1 MITTDFGGVETGYS
15 VALQSD
21 GKILVTGGT
30 MDADGAVHSL
40 LARYNVDGSLD
51 SSFSGDGKVIIDSGP
66 ESLGV
71 SVAVQND
78 GKILVSGAIDD
89 GNAGGDFSLMR
100 FNANGSLDTSF
111 SGDGIA
117 TTDFGGLD
125 VGFSVATQSDG
136 KIIVAGN
143 HDGDFALARYN
154 SDGNLDASFSGDGM
168 VTTDFSGTEAG
179 GSVVLQGDG
188 KILVAGVSLI
198 GSNWNFAVARYN
210 ANGSLDTTFSGDGKV
225 LTDFGINQSSITL
238 AVQADGKIVVAGGG
252 YSGGLS
258 FNGFGLVRY
267 NSDGTLDT
275 SFSGD
280 GVVVTDFGGDSAG
293 QSVKVQ
299 ADGRILVGGFSNGDF
314 AMVRY
319 NSDGTLDTS
328 FSGDGKVTTDI
339 GGYDGINGIAIQGDG
354 RIVAVGVSGDDKIM
368 TTGDV
373 ALARYNVDGTLDTGG
388 SVSDTTPPTVVT
400 FSPVDGAT
408 GTAISSNIVVGFSE
422 AIQNG
427 SGTIAIHSDSA
438 TGTVL
443 ESYNVATSANL
454 SISGSTLTIDPTVNL
469 AGNTHYFVTFDAGSV
484 KDLAGNSYA
493 GTTSYDFTTANGS
506 GKIITDF
513 GGTDYG
519 FGMAMQI
526 DGKMIMTGTSN
537 GDFALARYN
546 QNGSLDTTFDTDGK
560 VTTDFGGYDGG
571 FDVAVQSDGKFFAVG
586 NSDTRVVLA
595 AYNGNGSLNTSFGTG
610 GKVTTDLVDP
620 HAPASIAL
628 QSDGKILVAGEING
642 DFALARYTVDGT
654 LDTTFAGD
662 GEVTADFGHDD
673 GSSCVAVQSNGKILV
688 AGSSWLGNYAV
699 FALVRYNSNGSLDAG
714 FGTGGKVTTLFSEI
728 SGTDQCHGIAI
739 QSDGKILV
747 TGAVDA
753 ADGDVA
759 VARYNV
765 DGTLDTTFSGDGKVA
780 TYLEGG
786 LGFGVTVQSDGKILV
801 AGYANQDGPFVIGVD
816 SNCDFALV
824 RYNSDGT
831 LDTAFG
837 GGGKVVTDFGG
848 TEFAAT
854 VALQSDGKIVLSG
867 YSNNGFALARYNPD
881 GSLDA
886 SFNGIDDTTAPTVSA
901 FNPADGGINV
911 AVSQNIAVTFSE
923 DIHTGS
929 GTIVIHSGSAT
940 GTPIA
945 TFDVAT
951 STNLSV
957 SGHTLTINPTA
968 DLAYGTHYFVTLDPG
983 SIKDLAGN
991 SYAGTSAYDFTTEQ
1005 HVVLSPITAGSIE
1018 SWEYFAS
1025 YGDLRGWALLDG
1037 VLDARDSANSAWHYN
1052 TFVVPGI
1059 EARSITF
1066 DAWEYLASNP
1076 DLMNWLAA
1084 DGLTDADAVTAAKH
1098 YIQYGF
1104 NEGRLITFDSAAYL
1118 AATSDLQHW
1127 INDLL
1132 HLSGDAANDF
1142 AARHYIS
1149 FGRFEPR
1156 PDGSHTV
1163 PLEVSAAAVD
1173 EAYTTYIDLNGGE
1186 VIETQVALSGIVTQ
1200 SQLPAQHEFAGA
1212 F

>member
-1 MITTDFGGVETGYS
+1 MASSTSTFTAGGGMITTDFGGVETGYS

-51 SSFSGDGKVIIDSGP
+51 SSFSGDGKVIIGSGT

-71 SVAVQND
+71 SVAVQSD

-100 FNANGSLDTSF
+100 FNANGNLDTSF

-168 VTTDFSGTEAG
+168 LTTDFGGTEAG
-179 GSVVLQGDG
+179 GSVVVQGDG

-388 SVSDTTPPTVVT
+388 SAGDTTPPTVLT
-400 FSPVDGAT
+400 FNPTDGAI
-408 GTAISSNIVVGFSE
+408 GAAIGSNIVVGFSE

-443 ESYNVATSANL
+443 ESYNAATSANL

-469 AGNTHYFVTFDAGSV
+469 AGNTHYIVTFDAGSV

-560 VTTDFGGYDGG
+560 VTTDFGGYEGG
-571 FDVAVQSDGKFFAVG
+571 LDVAVQPDGKIFAVG
-586 NSDTRVVLA
+586 YKGDVGVVLA
-595 AYNGNGSLNTSFGTG
+595 GYNSDGSLDASFGTG
-610 GKVTTDLVDP
+610 GKVITDLVDM
-620 HAPASIAL
+620 HDAHASIAL
-628 QSDGKILVAGEING
+628 QSDGKILVAGGING
-642 DFALARYTVDGT
+642 DIALARYTVNGT

-673 GSSCVAVQSNGKILV
+673 RSSIVTVQSDGKILV
-688 AGSSWLGNYAV
+688 AGSSWLGNYAA
-699 FALVRYNSNGSLDAG
+699 FALVRYNSDGTLDAG
-714 FGTGGKVTTLFSEI
+714 FGTGGKVTTFFSEITTLFSEFP
-728 SGTDQCHGIAI
+728 GTDQCHGMAI
-739 QSDGKILV
+739 QSDGKILLA
-747 TGAVDA
+747 GM
-753 ADGDVA
+753 GDHGFA
-759 VARYNV
+759 LARYNV

-780 TYLEGG
+780 TYVEGG
-786 LGFGVTVQSDGKILV
+786 GGGFSVTVQSDGKILV
-801 AGYANQDGPFVIGVD
+801 SGTANQEGPFVIGVD

-837 GGGKVVTDFGG
+837 EGGKVVTDFGG
-848 TEFAAT
+848 TEFATT

-867 YSNNGFALARYNPD
+867 YSNNGFALARYNND
-881 GSLDA
+881 GTLDA
-886 SFNGIDDTTAPTVSA
+886 SFNGIADTTAPTVSA
-901 FNPADGGINV
+901 FKPGGW
-911 AVSQNIAVTFSE
+911 
-923 DIHTGS
+923 
-929 GTIVIHSGSAT
+929 
-940 GTPIA
+940 
-945 TFDVAT
+945 
-951 STNLSV
+951 
-957 SGHTLTINPTA
+957 GH
-968 DLAYGTHYFVTLDPG
+968 
-983 SIKDLAGN
+983 
-991 SYAGTSAYDFTTEQ
+991 Q
-1005 HVVLSPITAGSIE
+1005 CCC
-1018 SWEYFAS
+1018 
-1025 YGDLRGWALLDG
+1025 
-1037 VLDARDSANSAWHYN
+1037 
-1052 TFVVPGI
+1052 
-1059 EARSITF
+1059 
-1066 DAWEYLASNP
+1066 
-1076 DLMNWLAA
+1076 
-1084 DGLTDADAVTAAKH
+1084 
-1098 YIQYGF
+1098 
-1104 NEGRLITFDSAAYL
+1104 
-1118 AATSDLQHW
+1118 
-1127 INDLL
+1127 
-1132 HLSGDAANDF
+1132 
-1142 AARHYIS
+1142 
-1149 FGRFEPR
+1149 
-1156 PDGSHTV
+1156 
-1163 PLEVSAAAVD
+1163 
-1173 EAYTTYIDLNGGE
+1173 
-1186 VIETQVALSGIVTQ
+1186 
-1200 SQLPAQHEFAGA
+1200 
-1212 F
+1212 